1 MELGELSELIKS
13 RRSIR
18 KWQDKEVPESL
29 LLQALELAT
38 HASNAGNRQNW
49 RFFLIMNRGVIGR
62 IADAVQASAD
72 LVASWPEG
80 RKMGPEAVGYA
91 QRAAFFRSAPAAIA
105 VATPQYQS
113 IADKI
118 LELRHDRD
126 PEAARMRAGRN
137 SSCAGIQSAA
147 SAIAILL
154 LIFQKMGLGACWM
167 TGPMQAKEEIEKI
180 LGVQPGH
187 DLVAFIPVGYPAE
200 KPDLKPRQPIPE
212 VCTVIR

>member
-91 QRAAFFRSAPAAIA
+91 QRVAFFSSAPAAST
-105 VATPQYQS
+105 VATPQYQ
-113 IADKI
+113 
-118 LELRHDRD
+118 
-126 PEAARMRAGRN
+126 
-137 SSCAGIQSAA
+137 
-147 SAIAILL
+147 
-154 LIFQKMGLGACWM
+154 
-167 TGPMQAKEEIEKI
+167 
-180 LGVQPGH
+180 
-187 DLVAFIPVGYPAE
+187 
-200 KPDLKPRQPIPE
+200 
-212 VCTVIR
+212 